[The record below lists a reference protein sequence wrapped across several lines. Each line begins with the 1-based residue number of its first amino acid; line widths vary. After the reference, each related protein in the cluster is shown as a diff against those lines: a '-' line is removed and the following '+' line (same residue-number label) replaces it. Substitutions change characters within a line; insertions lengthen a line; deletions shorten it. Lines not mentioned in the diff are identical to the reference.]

1 MLLKVH
7 IDDRN
12 YSSWKWYDG
21 FTLESVESDK
31 NPLTLKMF
39 SDDVIEVNDNG
50 NEVLIHSSIRQMKY
64 MPGILL
70 LTGKTFGRHSAN
82 KLIYQ
87 CIPDD
92 KRMPIFL
99 IPYELKPGFNKN
111 PVDIYVTFT
120 FVEWTNK
127 HPTGKLT
134 NNLGK
139 VSELNN
145 FYEYQ
150 LYCKSLNAS
159 IQDFTKKTTD
169 ALKQRTEAEFIQI
182 IMETHPQIQDRTYD
196 HILSIDPFKS
206 LDIDDAVGIKIINNN
221 TNEDVQ
227 MTPTEAIV
235 SIYIANVAVWMDTL
249 NLWNSFS
256 ERISTIYLPDRKRP
270 MLPNILSDCLCSLQE
285 QSKRF
290 AYHLDVKI
298 NLNSHKI
305 INIEFGSSLIKVFK
319 NYRYETEE
327 LLRDDTYKKIF
338 ELLQSMSREHKLLTN
353 IKDSHD
359 VIAYLALL
367 INKTCAD
374 KMCEFQNGIY
384 RTLKLNSGEN
394 SDVIPQSVP
403 DDIIK
408 FLKIWR
414 SSSGQYSTFNDQCG
428 HSLVNDGVDAY
439 ITVSSPIRRLVDL
452 LNSIKLQE
460 NLGILNLSQ
469 NAIEFYNKW
478 LDRLGYINMTSR
490 AIRKVQSDCTIL
502 DMISRQPD
510 MTTVCHE
517 GYVFDRICRNDGL
530 FQYIVYLNKLKIVSR
545 ITVRNNIE
553 DYEKVSFKIFLF
565 NDENTLKK
573 KIRLQMLYE

>member
-39 SDDVIEVNDNG
+39 SDDVIEINDNG
-50 NEVLIHSSIRQMKY
+50 DEILIHSSIRQMKY
-64 MPGILL
+64 MPGILV
-70 LTGKTFGRHSAN
+70 LTGKTFGRHRAN

-92 KRMPIFL
+92 KRMPVFL
-99 IPYELKPGFNKN
+99 VPYELKPGFNKN
-111 PVDIYVTFT
+111 QVDMYVTFT
-120 FVEWTNK
+120 FVEWINK
-127 HPTGKLT
+127 HPIGKLT

-169 ALKQRTEAEFIQI
+169 ALKQRTESEFIKI
-182 IMETHPQIQDRTYD
+182 IMETHPQIQDRTNH
-196 HILSIDPFKS
+196 HIFSIDPFKS
-206 LDIDDAVGIKIINNN
+206 LDIDDAVGLKFLYNDTNTETCEKNRAII
-221 TNEDVQ
+221 
-227 MTPTEAIV
+227 
-235 SIYIANVAVWMDTL
+235 SIYIANVAIWMDTL

-290 AYHLDVKI
+290 AYHLDVHVDLNNNKI
-298 NLNSHKI
+298 T
-305 INIEFGSSLIKVFK
+305 NIELGSSLINVFK

-327 LLRDDTYKKIF
+327 LLNDNTYKQLF
-338 ELLQSMSREHKLLTN
+338 ELLQLISREHKLLTN

-367 INKTCAD
+367 LNKTCAD
-374 KMCEFQNGIY
+374 KMCEYQNGIY
-384 RTLKLNSGEN
+384 RTLKLNNDEN
-394 SDVIPQSVP
+394 GDIIPPSVP

-414 SSSGQYSTFNDQCG
+414 SSSGQYSVFNEQRG

-460 NLGILNLSQ
+460 NLRLLNLSQ
-469 NAIEFYNKW
+469 NAIDFYNKW

-502 DMISRQPD
+502 DMISRQPE
-510 MTTVCHE
+510 MTTLCHE

-545 ITVRNNIE
+545 ITVRSDIN
-553 DYEKVSFKIFLF
+553 DYEKVLFKIFLF

-573 KIRLQMLYE
+573 KIRLQMMTP